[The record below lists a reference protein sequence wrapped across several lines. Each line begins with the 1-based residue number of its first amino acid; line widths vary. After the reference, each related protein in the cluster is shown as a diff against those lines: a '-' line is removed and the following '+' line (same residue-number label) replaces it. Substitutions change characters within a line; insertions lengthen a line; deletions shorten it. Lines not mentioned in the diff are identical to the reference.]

1 MRNKIKE
8 RRDAERYKSTG
19 MDSEQR
25 TPNPFE
31 DSSAIA
37 TESPKNEDTLNTTR
51 KHADAKPTK
60 SAGIKTSKKQSLV
73 ETTREL
79 KKYIHIISCGGVL
92 YYHNEYYY
100 TQLDSKQLIKL
111 YRQNVD
117 YELNN
122 ESSLRGYKDLYDC
135 LVTDPQIEC
144 SEPEDEPI
152 YAPLENGI
160 LDLMEWKL
168 YPHSPNQIT
177 FTCIKA
183 KYDPQAKC
191 QVFEEYLQ
199 RVTGGDSLLSER
211 VWMAIGYLL
220 IYPARGKF
228 FIFMKG
234 IGNSGK
240 SVLGSFI
247 RRLYPKESISS
258 IRLKQ
263 MKNEF
268 GMSSL
273 ANAVINFDM
282 DMPSSKIDEEAASR
296 LKQIT
301 GGDSI
306 NVPRKF
312 RDDALLERR
321 IKFVFSSNHPLIID
335 GEDDALLKRIIYLP
349 FNYAIPD
356 DQQDPDL
363 GEKIWKE
370 RDAIVTKALR
380 YARKLVQLN
389 YIFPEIPQVDNVKCI
404 MRDSIAK
411 TVGKFIQ
418 ESCDRSEPK
427 AVTATEDL
435 YNAYSDYCKEEN
447 MWACSKKAFTKE
459 LTQRGIKHIR
469 FRCIGEDMIARKN
482 PVSAFQGIRFRP

>member
-1 MRNKIKE
+1 MNNLNGNRKNEFRRKQEEKQRKLALKIKDEAGELREGSLKSEEAIPSLDELCAMGERVEQQTTFSAKEAIRNKIKE

-168 YPHSPNQIT
+168 YPHSPDQIT

-191 QVFEEYLQ
+191 Q
-199 RVTGGDSLLSER
+199 
-211 VWMAIGYLL
+211 
-220 IYPARGKF
+220 
-228 FIFMKG
+228 IF
-234 IGNSGK
+234 
-240 SVLGSFI
+240 
-247 RRLYPKESISS
+247 
-258 IRLKQ
+258 
-263 MKNEF
+263 
-268 GMSSL
+268 
-273 ANAVINFDM
+273 
-282 DMPSSKIDEEAASR
+282 
-296 LKQIT
+296 
-301 GGDSI
+301 
-306 NVPRKF
+306 
-312 RDDALLERR
+312 
-321 IKFVFSSNHPLIID
+321 
-335 GEDDALLKRIIYLP
+335 
-349 FNYAIPD
+349 
-356 DQQDPDL
+356 
-363 GEKIWKE
+363 
-370 RDAIVTKALR
+370 
-380 YARKLVQLN
+380 
-389 YIFPEIPQVDNVKCI
+389 
-404 MRDSIAK
+404 
-411 TVGKFIQ
+411 
-418 ESCDRSEPK
+418 
-427 AVTATEDL
+427 
-435 YNAYSDYCKEEN
+435 
-447 MWACSKKAFTKE
+447 
-459 LTQRGIKHIR
+459 
-469 FRCIGEDMIARKN
+469 
-482 PVSAFQGIRFRP
+482 